1 MTGKEIGKFIGNGLD
16 KTKEI
21 VLALFG
27 KTADAFNDYEV
38 NVNVVEH
45 GKGADAEPT
54 GTRNYHHKYR
64 VNLGNV
70 AIAVIGAVTVLAIT
84 IGIASLFDKD

>member
-1 MTGKEIGKFIGNGLD
+1 MTGKEIGRYIGNGLD

-27 KTADAFNDYEV
+27 KTADAFNDYDV

-64 VNLGNV
+64 INLGNV
-70 AIAVIGAVTVLAIT
+70 ALAAIAGLTVLAIT
-84 IGIASLFDKD
+84 LGIASLFNKD

>member
-1 MTGKEIGKFIGNGLD
+1 MTGKEIGKYIGNGLD

-21 VLALFG
+21 VLSLFG

-38 NVNVVEH
+38 NVNVIEH

-54 GTRNYHHKYR
+54 GTRNYHQKYR

-70 AIAVIGAVTVLAIT
+70 VLAVIGGVTVLT
-84 IGIASLFDKD
+84 IALGIASLCSKD